1 MKAHSGELTLAA
13 FSSPPPPWKRAAASP
28 GGCVAW
34 APTLVLVVDFAL
46 PDLKVRDSLCLIK

>member
-1 MKAHSGELTLAA
+1 MRAHSGEPALAV
-13 FSSPPPPWKRAAASP
+13 FSSPPPPWKWAAASP
-28 GGCVAW
+28 GGCVAL